1 MTIIQEE
8 ARNKKKAHCKDQSET
23 VVGKT
28 HEAEGTAG
36 PGGEPAV
43 PIFLLS
49 V

>member
-28 HEAEGTAG
+28 HEAEGTG
-36 PGGEPAV
+36 TEGEPAA